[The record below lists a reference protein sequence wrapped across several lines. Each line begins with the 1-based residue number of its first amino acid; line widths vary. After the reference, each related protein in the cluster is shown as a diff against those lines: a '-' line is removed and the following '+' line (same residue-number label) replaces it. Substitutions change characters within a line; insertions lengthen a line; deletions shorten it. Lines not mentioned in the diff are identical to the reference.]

1 MDQLPTSPEVSIFD
15 LHHETARARIADLQR
30 EARRAHAVVQPD
42 PVPGVRQWLG
52 RTLIRLGSALVS
64 EDAIRSARPAT
75 HP

>member
-1 MDQLPTSPEVSIFD
+1 MNQLTSIHDTPIFD
-15 LHHETARARIADLQR
+15 VQADAVRARIADLQR
-30 EARRAHAVVQPD
+30 EARLGRAAVEPT
-42 PVPGVRQWLG
+42 PAHGLRQTLG